1 MAVRT
6 HLSWPWKALL
16 GLLLAGV
23 IGGMWWWGFDF
34 GQLLGGFNRDAIER
48 EMTTLRTQA
57 ATAEQEAATLRA
69 HSTQLESDLAM
80 MRGLQGTMTRQMG
93 ELQQENAAMKEEISF
108 LQTFFEGSAKPGL
121 ALQRLAV
128 TVNGGDVARYSL
140 LVVRGGNPRGDFEG
154 HVTLV
159 AELSPVASGPETG
172 PGLTVSVPEDGGEAP
187 GPLALRF
194 KYYQRLEGT
203 FRVPPGY
210 AVRAVTA
217 RAFEAGT
224 PAPRATRTLTLP

>member
-6 HLSWPWKALL
+6 HLGWPWKALL

-34 GQLLGGFNRDAIER
+34 GRLLGGFNRDAIER
-48 EMTTLRTQA
+48 E
-57 ATAEQEAATLRA
+57 AATLRA
-69 HSTQLESDLAM
+69 QASAAQQEAGTLRAHNTQLESDLAM

-93 ELQQENAAMKEEISF
+93 ELQQENAAMKEELSF

-128 TVNGGDVARYSL
+128 TVDGGDVARYSL
-140 LVVRGGNPRGDFEG
+140 LVVRGGNPRQDFEG

-159 AELSPVASGPETG
+159 AELSPAAVGVEAGR
-172 PGLTVSVPEDGGEAP
+172 GLTVTVPEDGADAP

-203 FRVPPGY
+203 FRIPPGY

-217 RAFEAGT
+217 RAFEAGMV
-224 PAPRATRTLTLP
+224 APRATRTLTLP